1 MTRNKLG
8 TGHIKI
14 ENRKLVFDYIFN
26 NPGISRPVIAS
37 LTKLS
42 VASVCRIADEL
53 VELGIVRES
62 DCDAGKVGRRP
73 ALLHVCGE
81 SVPALA
87 VELDR
92 GKQVCAAVD
101 LTGKV
106 HYRTERQYNVLEFSP
121 EEICS
126 FVLEMCNDVMTQPC
140 MSGRQFIGVSLVMPG
155 IIDFETGT
163 VIFSSQFRWSNVPL
177 VEILKKSFPD
187 MEIALDNDMNARALA
202 ESLYGE
208 LRNEQNAAILGI
220 GSGVGAGLIINRRVY
235 RGNSFTAGEVG
246 HIPVDLNGKMCEC
259 GNYGCLQT
267 YLADW
272 AILDDARKYKQDAD
286 IGLFWRRQ
294 TTTNSGRHQ

>member
-1 MTRNKLG
+1 
-8 TGHIKI
+8 
-14 ENRKLVFDYIFN
+14 
-26 NPGISRPVIAS
+26 
-37 LTKLS
+37 
-42 VASVCRIADEL
+42 
-53 VELGIVRES
+53 
-62 DCDAGKVGRRP
+62 
-73 ALLHVCGE
+73 
-81 SVPALA
+81 
-87 VELDR
+87 
-92 GKQVCAAVD
+92 
-101 LTGKV
+101 
-106 HYRTERQYNVLEFSP
+106 
-121 EEICS
+121 
-126 FVLEMCNDVMTQPC
+126 

-286 IGLFWRRQ
+286 IGTILEAANDNEQWAASIIDRFVKSAINAVAYVSSLLNPDVIVLTGTMLEGYPMLRDRLLNDHTLQ
-294 TTTNSGRHQ
+294 KRGNLRTSFRLTMSNLDRDCAVLGAGAYLYYKVYKEYI